1 MEGHMTDEA
10 TPQQIETLAVH
21 AVAAPDPTTGARAT
35 PIYQT
40 TSYVF
45 QSPEHAASLF
55 NLEEFGN
62 VYTRLM
68 NPTTGVLEE
77 RLAALE
83 GGAAALAVASGH
95 AAQRSEEHTS
105 ELQSLMR
112 ISYAVF
118 CLNKKNNNIN
128 TLQDN

>member
-1 MEGHMTDEA
+1 MLINDWIADLSSSDLA
-10 TPQQIETLAVH
+10 TPQQIEALAVH
-21 AVAAPDPTTGARAT
+21 AGAAPDPTTVARAT
-35 PIYQT
+35 PIYLA

-55 NLEEFGN
+55 NREEFGN

-77 RLAALE
+77 RLASLE

-95 AAQRSEEHTS
+95 AAQVIVFHT
-105 ELQSLMR
+105 LMEPG
-112 ISYAVF
+112 
-118 CLNKKNNNIN
+118 CNIDRKSKR
-128 TLQDN
+128 LKSSH